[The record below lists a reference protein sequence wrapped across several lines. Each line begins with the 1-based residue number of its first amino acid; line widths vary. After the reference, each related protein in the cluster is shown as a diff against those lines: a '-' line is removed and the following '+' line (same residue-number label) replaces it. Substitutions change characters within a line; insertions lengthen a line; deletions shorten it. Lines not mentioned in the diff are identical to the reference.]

1 MGRTAGPR
9 LQSKSGPPAVLRRDA
24 GESLP
29 RLRLV
34 VGDVRPCPIEPAAA
48 VEEGLPHLLTR
59 WAVKSRTPSPPC
71 EGAACARTMSSAAS
85 TVYSERHPLDVS
97 SSMQIDPPTVT
108 WPVWKAKRGATTC
121 RDAAEMQPRCSRDA
135 AEMQPRYGSRDHPQE
150 GRRGGEVRAER
161 HLELNRR
168 PHLHS
173 TLPRRFRAGPVDA
186 KAPPSAAR
194 GTQRREPR
202 PRPAARSRPARS
214 SRPASAARWTRRA
227 G

>member
-34 VGDVRPCPIEPAAA
+34 VGDVRPCSIEPAAA

-85 TVYSERHPLDVS
+85 TVYSERQPLDVS

-108 WPVWKAKRGATTC
+108 WPV
-121 RDAAEMQPRCSRDA
+121 
-135 AEMQPRYGSRDHPQE
+135 
-150 GRRGGEVRAER
+150 
-161 HLELNRR
+161 
-168 PHLHS
+168 
-173 TLPRRFRAGPVDA
+173 
-186 KAPPSAAR
+186 
-194 GTQRREPR
+194 
-202 PRPAARSRPARS
+202 
-214 SRPASAARWTRRA
+214 
-227 G
+227 